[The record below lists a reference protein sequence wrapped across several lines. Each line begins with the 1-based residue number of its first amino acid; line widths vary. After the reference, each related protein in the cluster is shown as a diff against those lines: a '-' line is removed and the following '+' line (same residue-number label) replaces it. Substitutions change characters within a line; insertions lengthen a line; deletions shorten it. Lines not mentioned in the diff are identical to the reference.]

1 MRRLG
6 FILNV
11 FATAL
16 FAAVVVMWFRSHRV
30 ADVLMWQQ
38 WRADAGSM
46 YRGTFRTLTS
56 GRGVVGIDLTD
67 LTTAFRATSDVK
79 PKFEWTRADASQFLL
94 PNETFWN
101 RIGFGYVSEKQSAQG
116 LKDATVTTRSYWL
129 PHWLV
134 AGVASVV
141 PLRWMI
147 ALVTRAR
154 RRRRGLCARCGYDVR
169 VSQGRCP
176 ECGEPLFARPAPTT
190 STMSSPR

>member
-1 MRRLG
+1 
-6 FILNV
+6 
-11 FATAL
+11 
-16 FAAVVVMWFRSHRV
+16 
-30 ADVLMWQQ
+30 
-38 WRADAGSM
+38 
-46 YRGTFRTLTS
+46 
-56 GRGVVGIDLTD
+56 
-67 LTTAFRATSDVK
+67 VK

-147 ALVTRAR
+147 ALITRAR
-154 RRRRGLCARCGYDVR
+154 RLRRGLCARCGYDVR